1 MPKITSVW
9 WKLFLTLFDT
19 QLLQSKI
26 LFSSTQNCK
35 FSSLQKLQKQ
45 NCKYSVPLK
54 PSLHDELS
62 FSSSNCCLEPSPF
75 SIYLSCLLN
84 SSFSRSSINSF
95 SSSPWNIYIYIYIY
109 ITNKNLNIYNNSH
122 KKHNFISS
130 HFFKSR
136 ATHISHYTNYRTAL
150 YT

>member
-1 MPKITSVW
+1 MIPNYSKAKFYLVQHKIVNFQVC
-9 WKLFLTLFDT
+9 KNYKN
-19 QLLQSKI
+19 KI
-26 LFSSTQNCK
+26 VNIQ
-35 FSSLQKLQKQ
+35 
-45 NCKYSVPLK
+45 
-54 PSLHDELS
+54 
-62 FSSSNCCLEPSPF
+62 
-75 SIYLSCLLN
+75 YLSNRLYMMNYRFHHQTAVLNQVHSQFTFHACWIHRSHVPQSIPFLRLLE
-84 SSFSRSSINSF
+84 IY
-95 SSSPWNIYIYIYIY
+95 IYIYIYIY